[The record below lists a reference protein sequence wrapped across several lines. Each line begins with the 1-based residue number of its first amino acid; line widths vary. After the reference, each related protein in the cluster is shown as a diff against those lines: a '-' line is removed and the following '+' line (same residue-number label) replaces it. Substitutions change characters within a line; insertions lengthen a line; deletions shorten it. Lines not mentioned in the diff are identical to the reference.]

1 MSKALQLMNWKT
13 RSLEKQTI
21 QDDLDDLDLESAP
34 LLSPSGANEGLNL
47 VNGYTAPANL
57 EGVSTKLEVRVEG
70 MTCAACSTSVEKA
83 LLRMSGVTSASVAL
97 LQNKAIVEYDS
108 SMVKEK
114 DITEAIEDAGFDA
127 EVLSKVVANP
137 SSALEHSLQTG
148 RFRIAGLRC
157 ASCVVSVEG
166 VLQSLN
172 GVSSAVVGLASGLGE
187 VRYNPNV
194 VSKEDIVNAIVD
206 AGFETEFLESEKRKK
221 MSITVE
227 GMFSEEDGEAVRS
240 ILSQVQGLK
249 DFLVD
254 PLLEKVDITFDTEV
268 VRLRSIVEALE
279 RIGNG
284 RFKVLLP
291 HPYNAHSPS
300 RKMEHLQYLQLLR
313 MSIIFSVPVLF
324 LWVICP
330 RVPALH
336 HFITWRCGPFLVVDW
351 LKWALVTPIQF
362 IVGKRFYVGAFR
374 SLKNMSANMD
384 VLVATGTSA
393 AYMYSVFA
401 IFYMAFTGHWL
412 VTYFE
417 TTVMLINFVI
427 FGKYLE
433 VIAKGKTSESIGKL
447 LALAPTTAV
456 LLTFDAGGN
465 PVTEEEIDAQL
476 LERGDVLKVYP
487 GSKVPADGSI
497 IWGTSHVDES
507 MITGEAKPVAKVV
520 GDNLIGGT
528 LNVNGVLHLRVTHVG
543 SEAALTQIVNLVET
557 AQMVK
562 APIQKFA
569 DYVASI
575 FVPVVVSLAFV
586 TWFCWYMA
594 GKFGLY
600 SIDFLP
606 GSNLFVFSLMLAISV
621 LVIACP
627 CALGLATPTAVMVA
641 TGVGATNGVL
651 IKGGDALETAQ
662 NIRHIVFDKTGTLT
676 KGKPCVTSVKL
687 FSGMK
692 LMDFLELVASAEVG
706 SEHPLAKAIVDYM
719 NGVLSSQV
727 DEIDNVPNVKN
738 TGWLRKVDSF
748 EAIPGKGLRCTVDKR
763 NLLVGNRRLIE
774 EEAVVV
780 SSEAEAHLLDIEQ
793 KARSEVL
800 VAIDGILEG
809 VFGIADPLKLEAAVV
824 VHALRRM
831 GISSIMV
838 TGDNWRTA
846 RAIAKEVGIDRV
858 IAEVLPGEKVEAI
871 KELQKGG
878 SIVAMVG
885 DGIND
890 SPALAVADVGIA
902 IGAGTDIAIEAADF
916 VLIKNSLEGVVTAI
930 DLSRKTFARI
940 RLNYVFAMGYNI
952 LAVPIAA
959 GALYPTLGLL
969 LPPWA
974 AGAAMAFSSVSV
986 VCSSLM
992 LRRYKRPQLLDIVQ
1006 VRVE

>member
-1 MSKALQLMNWKT
+1 MSRALQLMNWKT
-13 RSLEKQTI
+13 RSLEKQKVE
-21 QDDLDDLDLESAP
+21 DDLDDLDLESAP
-34 LLSPSGANEGLNL
+34 LLSPTGGNEGLDL
-47 VNGYTAPANL
+47 VNGQVWTANL
-57 EGVSTKLEVRVEG
+57 EGSPTKLEIRVEG

-83 LLRMSGVTSASVAL
+83 LSRLPGVTSASVAL
-97 LQNKAIVEYDS
+97 LQNKAIVEYDPS
-108 SMVKEK
+108 TVKEK

-127 EVLSKVVANP
+127 EVLSKVVVRP
-137 SSALEHSLQTG
+137 SLAGEQSSQTG
-148 RFRIAGLRC
+148 RFRISGLSC

-187 VRYNPNV
+187 VRYNPLI
-194 VSKEDIVNAIVD
+194 VSKADIVSAIVD
-206 AGFETEFLESEKRKK
+206 AGFEAEFLESEKRKK
-221 MSITVE
+221 ISIAVE
-227 GMFSEEDGEAVRS
+227 GMFTEEDGEAVRA
-240 ILSQVQGLK
+240 ILGQIQGLK
-249 DFLVD
+249 EFVVE
-254 PLLEKVDITFDTEV
+254 PLLERVEITFDTEV
-268 VRLRSIVEALE
+268 IRLRSIVEAVE
-279 RIGNG
+279 QKG
-284 RFKVLLP
+284 RFKVSLG
-291 HPYNAHSPS
+291 HPYSSHSPN
-300 RKMEHLQYLQLLR
+300 RKMEQIQYLQLLR
-313 MSIIFSVPVLF
+313 MSIIFSVPVFF

-362 IVGKRFYVGAFR
+362 VVGKRFYTGAFR

-384 VLVATGTSA
+384 VLVAMGTTA
-393 AYMYSVFA
+393 AYTYSVFA
-401 IFYMAFTGHWL
+401 IFYTAFTGHWL

-417 TTVMLINFVI
+417 TTVMLINFVL

-433 VIAKGKTSESIGKL
+433 VVAKGKTSEAIGKL
-447 LALAPTTAV
+447 MALAPTTAI

-465 PVTEEEIDAQL
+465 PLTEKEIDAQL
-476 LERGDVLKVYP
+476 VDRGDILKVYP
-487 GSKVPADGSI
+487 GSKVPADGLI

-507 MITGEAKPVAKVV
+507 MITGEAKPVAKEA

-528 LNVNGVLHLRVTHVG
+528 LNVNGVLHLQVTNVG

-569 DYVASI
+569 DYVASV
-575 FVPVVVSLAFV
+575 FVPVVVSLAVV
-586 TWFCWYMA
+586 TWLCWYLA

-600 SIDFLP
+600 SVDFLP
-606 GSNLFVFSLMLAISV
+606 GNNLFVFSLMFAISV

-662 NIRHIVFDKTGTLT
+662 SIQHIVFDKTGTLT

-687 FSGMK
+687 FSDMK

-706 SEHPLAKAIVDYM
+706 SEHPLGKAIVDYM
-719 NGVLSSQV
+719 NGVLSSQ
-727 DEIDNVPNVKN
+727 DDSIENVVNVRN
-738 TGWLRKVDSF
+738 TGWLRNVASF
-748 EAIPGKGLRCTVDKR
+748 ETISGKGLRCVIEKR
-763 NLLVGNRRLIE
+763 NLLVGNRRLFE
-774 EEAVVV
+774 EEGVTI
-780 SSEAEAHLLDIEQ
+780 SLEAEAHLLDIEQ

-800 VAIDGILEG
+800 VAIDGLLHG

-824 VHALRRM
+824 VEALKRM

-846 RAIAKEVGIDRV
+846 RAIAKEVGIDHV

-871 KELQKGG
+871 KQLQQGG
-878 SIVAMVG
+878 SVVGMVG

-890 SPALAVADVGIA
+890 SPALAAADVGIA

-930 DLSRKTFARI
+930 DLSRKTFSRI
-940 RLNYVFAMGYNI
+940 RLNYVFAMGYNV

-959 GALYPTLGLL
+959 GALYPALGLL

-992 LRRYKRPQLLDIVQ
+992 LRRYKRPQLLDLVQ
-1006 VRVE
+1006 IRVQ

>member
-1 MSKALQLMNWKT
+1 MSRALQLMNWKT
-13 RSLEKQTI
+13 RSLEKQKVE
-21 QDDLDDLDLESAP
+21 DDQNDLDLESAP
-34 LLSPSGANEGLNL
+34 LLSPSGVNEGLHQ
-47 VNGYTAPANL
+47 VNGLVSPANL
-57 EGVSTKLEVRVEG
+57 ELGTIKLEVSVEG

-83 LLRMSGVTSASVAL
+83 LLRLPGVTSASVAL

-108 SMVKEK
+108 AMIKEK

-127 EVLSKVVANP
+127 EVLSKVVVSPTLAREQ
-137 SSALEHSLQTG
+137 SFQTG
-148 RFRIAGLRC
+148 KFTISGLSC

-172 GVSSAVVGLASGLGE
+172 GVSSAVVGLASGLGK
-187 VRYNPNV
+187 VSYNPLI
-194 VSKEDIVNAIVD
+194 VSKEDIISAIVD
-206 AGFETEFLESEKRKK
+206 AGFEAEFLESEKRKK
-221 MSITVE
+221 LSITVE
-227 GMFSEEDGEAVRS
+227 GMFSEEDGEDVRT
-240 ILSQVQGLK
+240 ILSQIQGLK
-249 DFLVD
+249 DFVVD
-254 PLLEKVDITFDTEV
+254 PLLERVEITFDTEV
-268 VRLRSIVEALE
+268 VRLRSIVEAVE
-279 RIGNG
+279 KKGIG
-284 RFKVLLP
+284 RFKVSLG
-291 HPYNAHSPS
+291 HPYSSHSS
-300 RKMEHLQYLQLLR
+300 NRKMEHIQYLQLLR
-313 MSIIFSVPVLF
+313 MSLIFSVPVLF

-384 VLVATGTSA
+384 VLVAMGTTA

-417 TTVMLINFVI
+417 TTVMLINFVL

-433 VIAKGKTSESIGKL
+433 VVAKGKTSESIGKL
-447 LALAPTTAV
+447 LALAPKTAI

-465 PVTEEEIDAQL
+465 ALKEEEIDAQL
-476 LERGDVLKVYP
+476 VETGDILKVYP
-487 GSKVPADGSI
+487 GSKVPADGVI
-497 IWGTSHVDES
+497 TWGISHIDES
-507 MITGEAKPVAKVV
+507 MITGEAKPVAKEV
-520 GDNLIGGT
+520 GDNVIGGT
-528 LNVNGVLHLRVTHVG
+528 LNVNGVLHLRVTNVG
-543 SEAALTQIVNLVET
+543 SEAALTQIVNLVEA

-569 DYVASI
+569 DYVASV

-586 TWFCWYMA
+586 TWLSWYLA

-600 SIDFLP
+600 SVEFLP
-606 GSNLFVFSLMLAISV
+606 GNNLFVFSLMFAISV

-641 TGVGATNGVL
+641 TGVGASNGVL

-662 NIRHIVFDKTGTLT
+662 NIQHIVFDKTGTLT

-687 FSGMK
+687 FSDMK

-719 NGVLSSQV
+719 NGVLSSQE
-727 DEIDNVPNVKN
+727 DSINSSANVRN
-738 TGWLRKVDSF
+738 TGWLRSVDSF
-748 EAIPGKGLRCTVDKR
+748 ETIPGKGVRSVVEQMK
-763 NLLVGNRRLIE
+763 LLVGNRRFIE
-774 EEAVVV
+774 EEGVTI
-780 SSEAEAHLLDIEQ
+780 SSDVEAHLLDIEL

-800 VAIDGILEG
+800 VAVDGLLQG
-809 VFGIADPLKLEAAVV
+809 VFGIADPLKLEAVV
-824 VHALRRM
+824 VVEALKRM

-846 RAIAKEVGIDRV
+846 RAIAKEVGIDQV
-858 IAEVLPGEKVEAI
+858 IAEVLPGEKAEAI
-871 KELQKGG
+871 KQLQKGG
-878 SIVAMVG
+878 SVVAMVG

-930 DLSRKTFARI
+930 DLSRKTFSRI
-940 RLNYVFAMGYNI
+940 RLNYIFAMGYNV

-959 GALYPTLGLL
+959 GALYPALGLL

-992 LRRYKRPQLLDIVQ
+992 LRRYKRPQLLDL
-1006 VRVE
+1006 VRVRVQ